1 MPAHKKAS
9 SPKAKTASQP
19 RPRGRFVMTKE
30 EQTAYMIE
38 HLDRLAK
45 DPELAVAALQ
55 HAGILDKEGNL
66 TEHYRE
72 GAPA

>member
-1 MPAHKKAS
+1 
-9 SPKAKTASQP
+9 
-19 RPRGRFVMTKE
+19 MTKE